1 MPMSA
6 SVYGA
11 TTLGLESMAV
21 EVEVD
26 VLRGGLHSFT
36 LVGLPDTAV
45 KESRERVS
53 AALKNSGFK
62 PVHQAG
68 RITVNLAPADI
79 PKNSPIFDVA
89 IALGYLEALGELT
102 FEAKDKLFI
111 GELALSGAIRRVQGV
126 LPIAL
131 FAKEAGFTEIYVPAE
146 NSEEA
151 LLVQGVT
158 VYPCENLGAVV
169 RHLNGTVLLESA
181 VAAPQSEEASSLKE
195 EHDLGAI
202 VGQEAAKRALEI
214 AAAGGHNIIFTGT
227 PGSGKTLLARALP
240 GLLPPLTF
248 EEGLQVTKIYSV
260 AGLVKNGE
268 LITKRPFR
276 SPHHTASLTSLVGG
290 GSFPKPGELS
300 LAHRGVLFL
309 DEFTLFPRAVLES
322 LRQPLEEGFV
332 TVSRVRGT
340 HFFPARTMLVAAMNP
355 CPCGFSGDIE
365 RTCSCSA
372 YQVLRYQQKISGP
385 ILDRIDI
392 QISVPRV
399 PIHKFDEVAK
409 GETSAEVRKRVLA
422 AREKQMQRFAGTA
435 ILTNAEMSSTITKQF
450 VVLDGETKEFLR
462 IAATELQLSARGYM
476 RVLKV
481 ARTIADLAGSDS
493 VLQNHVAEALQYRFA
508 TE

>member
-1 MPMSA
+1 MSA
-6 SVYGA
+6 SIYGA
-11 TTLGLESMAV
+11 TTLGLESMSV

-26 VLRGGLHSFT
+26 VLKGGLHSFT
-36 LVGLPDTAV
+36 MVGLPDTAV
-45 KESRERVS
+45 KESRERVG

-62 PVHQAG
+62 PVHQSG
-68 RITVNLAPADI
+68 RITVNLAPADV

-89 IALGYLEALGELT
+89 IALGYLQAIGET
-102 FEAKDKLFI
+102 AFDPKGKLFI
-111 GELALSGAIRRVQGV
+111 GELALNGTIRKVQGV

-131 FAKEAGFTEIYVPAE
+131 FAKESGYSEIYVPKE
-146 NSEEA
+146 NAEEA
-151 LLVQGVT
+151 LLVKGIA
-158 VYPCENLGAVV
+158 VYPCEQLREVVEHLTGVTTIPEAVPAPPRAEESVLG
-169 RHLNGTVLLESA
+169 T
-181 VAAPQSEEASSLKE
+181 
-195 EHDLGAI
+195 EHDLGNI
-202 VGQEAAKRALEI
+202 VGQEQAKRALEI

-240 GLLPPLTF
+240 GILPPLTF

-268 LITKRPFR
+268 LITIRPFR

-309 DEFTLFPRAVLES
+309 DEFSLFPRTVLES
-322 LRQPLEEGFV
+322 LRQPLEEGLV
-332 TVSRVRGT
+332 TVSRIRGT
-340 HFFPARTMLVAAMNP
+340 HFFPARVMLVAAMNP
-355 CPCGFSGDIE
+355 CPCGFSGDPE

-392 QISVPRV
+392 QVQVPRV
-399 PIHKFDEVAK
+399 PLHKFDDQSKRES
-409 GETSAEVRKRVLA
+409 SASVRERVLA
-422 AREKQMQRFAGTA
+422 ARARQRERFAGSK
-435 ILTNAEMSSTITKQF
+435 ILTNAEMSGSLTKQF
-450 VVLDGETKEFLR
+450 VILNQETKDFLHL
-462 IAATELQLSARGYM
+462 AATQLQLSARGYM

-481 ARTIADLAGSDS
+481 ARTIADLDNSEA
-493 VLQNHVAEALQYRFA
+493 VLQQHVAESLQYRFS

>member
-1 MPMSA
+1 MSA

-11 TTLGLESMAV
+11 TTIGLESMSV

-26 VLRGGLHSFT
+26 VLTGGLHSFT

-89 IALGYLEALGELT
+89 IALGYLQALAALT
-102 FEAKDKLFI
+102 FEAKKKLFV
-111 GELALSGAIRRVQGV
+111 GELALNGNIRKVQGV
-126 LPIAL
+126 LPITL
-131 FAKEAGFTEIYVPAE
+131 FAKEAGYTEIYVPKE
-146 NSEEA
+146 NAEEA
-151 LLVQGVT
+151 LLVTGIT
-158 VYPCENLGAVV
+158 VYPCEDLRQVV
-169 RHLNGTVLLESA
+169 DHLSGKELLEEAIA
-181 VAAPQSEEASSLKE
+181 VPGSVEEESILE
-195 EHDLGAI
+195 EHDLGNI
-202 VGQEAAKRALEI
+202 VGQEQAKRALEI

-240 GLLPPLTF
+240 GILPPLTF
-248 EEGLQVTKIYSV
+248 DEGLQVTKIYSV
-260 AGLVKNGE
+260 AGLVKNGK

-309 DEFTLFPRAVLES
+309 DEFSLFPRSVLES

-332 TVSRVRGT
+332 TVSRIRGT
-340 HFFPARTMLVAAMNP
+340 HFFPARVMLVAAMNP

-392 QISVPRV
+392 QIQVPRV
-399 PIHKFDEVAK
+399 PLHKFDDPRT
-409 GETSAEVRKRVLA
+409 GEKSGTIRARVLK
-422 AREKQMQRFAGTA
+422 AREKQALRFADTI
-435 ILTNAEMSSTITKQF
+435 ILTNAEMSGTLTKKF
-450 VVLDGETKEFLR
+450 VVLDQETKEFLQL
-462 IAATELQLSARGYM
+462 AAAELQLSARGYM

-481 ARTIADLAGSDS
+481 ARTIADLAESEE
-493 VLQNHVAEALQYRFA
+493 VLQNHVAEALQYRFSN
-508 TE
+508 E

>member
-1 MPMSA
+1 MSS

-11 TTLGLESMAV
+11 TTLGLESMSV

-26 VLRGGLHSFT
+26 VLKGGLHSFT

-62 PVHQAG
+62 PVHQSG

-89 IALGYLEALGELT
+89 IALGYLIALGDLH
-102 FEAKDKLFI
+102 FEAKKKLFV
-111 GELALSGAIRRVQGV
+111 GELALNGKIRRVQGV
-126 LPIAL
+126 LPITL
-131 FAKEAGFTEIYVPAE
+131 FAKEAGYEEIYVPKE
-146 NSEEA
+146 NVKEA
-151 LLVQGVT
+151 LLVADIKI
-158 VYPCENLGAVV
+158 YPCESLLQVV
-169 RHLNGTVLLESA
+169 NHLSGKELIPEA
-181 VAAPQSEEASSLKE
+181 VAEPTETEEPIPKTD
-195 EHDLGAI
+195 HDLRNI
-202 VGQEAAKRALEI
+202 IGQDQAKRALEI

-240 GLLPPLTF
+240 GILPPLTF

-260 AGLVKNGE
+260 AGLVKDGQLMTE
-268 LITKRPFR
+268 RPFR
-276 SPHHTASLTSLVGG
+276 SPHHTASLASLVGG
-290 GSFPKPGELS
+290 GTFPRPGELS

-309 DEFTLFPRAVLES
+309 DEFSLFPRSVLES

-332 TVSRVRGT
+332 TVSRIRGT
-340 HFFPARTMLVAAMNP
+340 HFFPARVMLVAAMNP

-385 ILDRIDI
+385 ILDRIDLQI
-392 QISVPRV
+392 QVPRV
-399 PIHKFDEVAK
+399 PLHKFDEVPK
-409 GETSAEVRKRVLA
+409 GEASSDVRERVLK
-422 AREKQMQRFAGTA
+422 ARAKQTERFLNTN
-435 ILTNAEMSSTITKQF
+435 ILTNAEMSGNLIKQF
-450 VVLDGETKEFLR
+450 VVLDQDTKAFLQL
-462 IAATELQLSARGYM
+462 AATELQLSARGYM

-481 ARTIADLAGSDS
+481 ARTIADLATSER
-493 VLQNHVAEALQYRFA
+493 VLQNHVAEALQYRFSH
-508 TE
+508 E